1 MTVPI
6 KHQFSIKMKKIILIC
21 FLPIVYATNFSTTTT
36 FSTGLHPAQSVQSDT
51 LPMVLATNR
60 ANFIESQLK
69 NEAFIKFASHPLPD
83 NLKDWNAYKTNLKNE
98 IIRKAGVYINHQLPI
113 DIKETKSIKMSGYT
127 IKNIYFQTRPDI
139 YATANLYIPEGQG
152 PFPGVIVMCGHSTNG
167 RLYDAYQSVAHTLA
181 LNGYVALAIDPWG
194 AGERTTVHGNF
205 EYHGA
210 NLGASLMNIGE
221 SLIGLQISDN
231 IRGVDLLCSLPYVD
245 SDNIGATGASGGG
258 NQTMWVAAMD
268 ERIKAAVPVVSV
280 GTFESYVM
288 CSNCICET
296 LIDGL
301 TFTEEAAILA
311 LTRAIMPC
319 NHSKD
324 SNCAFFPA
332 EMIRSV
338 NNARPIFKLTGREN
352 DITYRI
358 YDLTHG
364 YHPEDRRAML
374 GWFDMKLKNKGS
386 GEAKEEKPFNLVPAE
401 DLMTFQKG
409 KRDGKVRSTAEY
421 CKIKGN
427 QLRTSYL
434 QTKTIDKV
442 QKRKELC
449 NILRINDKTEL
460 KKVHTYRIS
469 NGWEK
474 IALETSNHKLIPVLV
489 TRSQSADSEYVI
501 LLNPKGKNETS
512 SYQVDALKSEGKGIA
527 VVDLTGMGELSLNKI
542 HNQPA
547 YFHTLAR
554 SEIWLG
560 KTILGE
566 WVKELKILVEFLKK
580 DFQAKNIS
588 IDGAKEAGLA
598 GLFLSAM
605 GENIESLVL
614 RDAPVSYL
622 FDNRDSIDF
631 YSMAIHLPG
640 FLNWGDIS
648 LVTAL
653 SGKNIT
659 FINPVTMSGRKIEG
673 LELEKYKNEFE
684 KICRMCEQPNN
695 VHFK

>member
-1 MTVPI
+1 
-6 KHQFSIKMKKIILIC
+6 MKKIILVC
-21 FLPIVYATNFSTTTT
+21 FSFIVYTAFAYTIGPFSKDSQPT
-36 FSTGLHPAQSVQSDT
+36 QVVQSDT
-51 LPMVLATNR
+51 LPLVLATNR
-60 ANFIESQLK
+60 TNLVETQLK
-69 NEAFIKFASHPLPD
+69 NEAFIKFASHSLPD
-83 NLKDWNAYKTNLKNE
+83 NLKDWNVYKTNLRKE

-113 DIKETKSIKMSGYT
+113 NSKETKSIKMSGYT
-127 IKNIYFQTRPDI
+127 VKNIYFQTRPGI

-152 PFPGVIVMCGHSTNG
+152 PFPGVIVMCGHSANG

-181 LNGYVALAIDPWG
+181 LNGYVALGIDPWG

-221 SLIGLQISDN
+221 SLMGVQISDN

-245 SDNIGATGASGGG
+245 SNKIGATGASGGG

-280 GTFESYVM
+280 GTFESYIM
-288 CSNCICET
+288 NSNCVCEM

-301 TFTEEAAILA
+301 TFTEEAAVLA
-311 LTRAIMPC
+311 LTTAIMPC
-319 NHSKD
+319 NHNQD
-324 SNCAFFPA
+324 SNSAFFPV

-352 DITYRI
+352 DITYRT
-358 YDLTHG
+358 YDLPHG
-364 YHPEDRRAML
+364 YHPEDRKAML

-386 GEAKEEKPFNLVPAE
+386 GEAKEEKTFDLVPAE
-401 DLMTFQKG
+401 NLMTFQNM
-409 KRDGKVRSTAEY
+409 KRDEKVISTAEY
-421 CKIKGN
+421 CKIKGD

-434 QTKTIDKV
+434 QTKTIDII
-442 QKRKELC
+442 QKRKDLID
-449 NILRINDKTEL
+449 ILRINDKEEL
-460 KKVHTYRIS
+460 KKVHTYGITD
-469 NGWEK
+469 GWEK
-474 IALETSNHKLIPVLV
+474 IALETSDQKLIPVLI
-489 TRSQSADSEYVI
+489 TRPKSANAEYVI
-501 LLNPKGKNETS
+501 VLNPKGKNETS
-512 SYQVDALKSEGKGIA
+512 HQVAGLKSEGKGIA

-542 HNQPA
+542 HNQTA

-566 WVKELKILVEFLKK
+566 WVKELNLLVKFLKK
-580 DFQAKNIS
+580 DFQAGHIAF
-588 IDGAKEAGLA
+588 DGVREAGVA

-605 GENIESLVL
+605 AGNIDTLVL
-614 RDAPVSYL
+614 RDVPLSYL

-631 YSMAIHLPG
+631 FSMAIHLPG
-640 FLNWGDIS
+640 FLNWGDVS
-648 LVTAL
+648 LATAL

-673 LELEKYKNEFE
+673 SDLEKYKNEFE
-684 KICRMCEQPNN
+684 KFCRMCNQTNK

>member
-1 MTVPI
+1 
-6 KHQFSIKMKKIILIC
+6 MKKLILIC
-21 FLPIVYATNFSTTTT
+21 FSLIVCAAHSYTINIFSKDLQPTQ
-36 FSTGLHPAQSVQSDT
+36 AVQSDT
-51 LPMVLATNR
+51 LPLVLATNR
-60 ANFIESQLK
+60 TNLIETQLK
-69 NEAFIKFASHPLPD
+69 NEASIKFASHSLPD
-83 NLKDWNAYKTNLKNE
+83 NLKDWNVYKTNLKNK
-98 IIRKAGVYINHQLPI
+98 IIRKAGVYVNHQLPI
-113 DIKETKSIKMSGYT
+113 NSKETKSIKMSGYT

-221 SLIGLQISDN
+221 SLMGVQISDN

-245 SDNIGATGASGGG
+245 SNKIGATGASGGG

-268 ERIKAAVPVVSV
+268 ERIKAAVPVVSI

-288 CSNCICET
+288 NSNCICEM

-311 LTRAIMPC
+311 LTTAIMPC
-319 NHSKD
+319 NHNQDLNS
-324 SNCAFFPA
+324 AFFPA

-338 NNARPIFKLTGREN
+338 NNARPIFKLTDREN
-352 DITYRI
+352 DITYRT

-386 GEAKEEKPFNLVPAE
+386 GEAKEEKTFDLVPAE
-401 DLMTFQKG
+401 NLMTFQNA
-409 KRDGKVRSTAEY
+409 KRDEKVISTAEY

-434 QTKTIDKV
+434 QTKIIDKV
-442 QKRKELC
+442 QKRSELS
-449 NILRINDKTEL
+449 NILRINDRIEL
-460 KKVHTYRIS
+460 KKVHTYGIS

-474 IALETSNHKLIPVLV
+474 IALETSDHKLIPVLI
-489 TRSQSADSEYVI
+489 TRPRSANSEYVI
-501 LLNPKGKNETS
+501 VLNPKGKNETS
-512 SYQVDALKSEGKGIA
+512 HQVAALKSEGKGIA

-542 HNQPA
+542 HNQTA

-566 WVKELKILVEFLKK
+566 WVKELNLLVEFLKK
-580 DFQAKNIS
+580 DFQARNIAF
-588 IDGAKEAGLA
+588 DGVKEAGVA
-598 GLFLSAM
+598 GLFLSAIA
-605 GENIESLVL
+605 GNVETLVL
-614 RDAPVSYL
+614 RDVPLSYL

-631 YSMAIHLPG
+631 FSMAIHLPG

-673 LELEKYKNEFE
+673 LDLEKYKNEFE
-684 KICRMCEQPNN
+684 KICRMCEQTNK